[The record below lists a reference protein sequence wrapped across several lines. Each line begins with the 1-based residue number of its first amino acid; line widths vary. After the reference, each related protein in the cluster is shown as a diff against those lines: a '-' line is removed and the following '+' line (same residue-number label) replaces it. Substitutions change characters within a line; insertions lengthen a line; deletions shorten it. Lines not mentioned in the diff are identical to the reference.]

1 MSTVSVFIINDYCGM
16 EHSHRPYLCLVGG
29 LRPSS
34 EVDAAVR
41 VRRHG
46 LGVLGRVPVLGA
58 AAGGRGQ

>member
-1 MSTVSVFIINDYCGM
+1 M